1 MQKIQI
7 IGNLAKDAA
16 LVDSQTPGKQFISM
30 IVIVNEKKGDVETK
44 TSYEVT
50 FRSTGV
56 FPFLKSGKK
65 VFVEGT
71 PSSRAYINKEGK
83 AVSQLKIFAENVELL

>member
-16 LVDSQTPGKQFISM
+16 LVDSQTPGKQFIALT
-30 IVIVNEKKGDVETK
+30 VIVNEKKGDTETK
-44 TSYEVT
+44 TVYEVT
-50 FRSTGV
+50 HRSTGV

-65 VFVEGT
+65 VYVEGT
-71 PSSRAYINKEGK
+71 PGSRAYINKDGK
-83 AVSQLKIFAENVELL
+83 AVSQLKISAEELELL